1 MNSPVLGLAD
11 PCLGSDEPSGVS
23 ETRYFPQSIIYNWSC
38 GHFSKQLLTAADDG
52 EEMIARREWE
62 NCLGPHIEMP
72 TFLWVRL
79 TEGCLHQNAAFSLG
93 FK

>member
-52 EEMIARREWE
+52 EEMIARREE
-62 NCLGPHIEMP
+62 SEKIVLDHILKCQLSCE
-72 TFLWVRL
+72 F
-79 TEGCLHQNAAFSLG
+79 A
-93 FK
+93 